1 METVGLLAWVNGT
14 AFIGGVEVGARLSP
28 RVAVLPKLVGTVDLL
43 GANRMRT
50 YVITTGAMFGLL
62 VIAHIWRMIE
72 ENAELATDPAYLAI
86 TVAAAALCLWA
97 VRLVTR
103 SSRA

>member
-1 METVGLLAWVNGT
+1 M
-14 AFIGGVEVGARLSP
+14 
-28 RVAVLPKLVGTVDLL
+28 AVLPKLIGTSTCF

-50 YVITTGAMFGLL
+50 YVITTGAIFGLL

-72 ENAELATDPAYLAI
+72 ENAALATDPAYLAI
-86 TVAAAALCLWA
+86 TVAAGALCLWA